1 MNNKLI
7 PMVMTLVVGIILT
20 GAMLMPV
27 LNDAAHSGAES
38 YSNGTTYMK
47 EATGTPEM
55 IITNQNVIYSEGN
68 EIDGYSYPA
77 IVADTFYLAV
87 NNGGNNIFW
96 HDTASHWS
104 AMKGANVTIDASAKT
119 ITLSDITFA
128 SSNNN
133 LTEDTLTVSYS
144 DYCFYRAA
152 NGSYVGLNYSSIAD
166 VRVLENSDIYAVAYS
181 SDKYYSWINSDV
193 SVDAVV
199 SSIEG
204 TITLTESTPAEFN
217 TVTVEYFPE
226 GSSTAITPN
235 AFVIPAEIWT
245 QGALN
250 DGEIS
255 LLYVIPIMVIIALVL
270 TSVSMITKKE

>member
-1 MNNKLI
+1 MNNRLI
-7 PMVMTLVVGIILT
+7 TVVMTLVVGIILA
-20 GAMLMPV
+20 GGMLIPV

-38 YSNGTTYMK
+38 HSNGTTYMK

-68 EIDGYSYPA
+68 EIDGYGYPA

-128 SSNNN
+128 TSNNN
-133 LTEDTLTVSYS
+133 LTDDTLTVSYS
-144 DYCFYRAA
+144 EYCFYSAA

-166 VRVLENSDIYAVAYS
+166 VRVLENSEIYGVGYS
-181 SDKYYSWINSDV
+181 VNKYYSWNNSEV
-193 SVDAVV
+193 SIDGSV

-226 GSSTAITPN
+226 GSSTAVTPN
-235 AFVIPAEIWT
+235 AVVIPAKIWT

-250 DGEIS
+250 DGEIG

-270 TSVSMITKKE
+270 VSVSMITKKE